1 MPYSDDPVRDFEM
14 HDAEKSE
21 KLDRLPECDNC
32 NRPIQQDTFFLY
44 RGDKICRECM
54 ETEFIVWTE
63 DYTN

>member
-14 HDAEKSE
+14 HDAEQSA

-54 ETEFIVWTE
+54 ETEFIVWTD